1 VYKLNRFYL
10 IFTLFFLVSCQQTEE
25 STEGNNNYNR
35 TNAANYNTQLG
46 LAYLKQGDRPRAKK
60 KLLLALKEAP
70 NSANVN
76 ASMAYYL
83 EKAGEYKEA
92 ETYYHKA
99 INLSGSSGAQ
109 LNNFGTYLCRRGSYR
124 EAEKYFLK
132 AVKDIQYEH
141 TAGAYENAGF
151 CVLEIPDKAKAATYF
166 RKALEQDPDRKQSL
180 YELLAIELEQNHLKE
195 GINEASKYKA
205 SIENDPA
212 LLALATKLKEKA
224 QQIDL
229 QNTIKMNSSRESF
242 SENVGEK

>member
-46 LAYLKQGDRPRAKK
+46 LAYLKH
-60 KLLLALKEAP
+60 
-70 NSANVN
+70 
-76 ASMAYYL
+76 
-83 EKAGEYKEA
+83 
-92 ETYYHKA
+92 YHKA